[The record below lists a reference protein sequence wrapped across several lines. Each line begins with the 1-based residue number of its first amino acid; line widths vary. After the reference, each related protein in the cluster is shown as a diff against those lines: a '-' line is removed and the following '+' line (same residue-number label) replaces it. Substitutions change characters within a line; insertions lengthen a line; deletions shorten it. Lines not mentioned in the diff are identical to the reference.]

1 MRRAFIAMAVVVPLL
16 TRAAVDPC
24 LPAVPADQD
33 HLLFQYVPWLSEH
46 EAGQL
51 DAKLVRF
58 ARETSNQVAIVVV
71 DTLCGYDP
79 GEFAFRLGESW
90 GLGKAEW
97 DNAVLILVKPIG
109 AAGDRHVLIATG
121 YGLEEK
127 IPDAVCRRIVDNE
140 ILPRFRE
147 GRNFEGLDAA
157 TNVIFDLAKGAYNA
171 KSYGQAP
178 FPWGTVVWIVII
190 LIVVIGWAVAQQGR
204 VKRYAKT
211 NDIDFWSAWWL
222 LNQAGRS
229 HRGSWGGF
237 TGGGGWG
244 GGGGGG
250 FGGFGGGSF
259 GGGGAGGSW

>member
-1 MRRAFIAMAVVVPLL
+1 MKRALIALLFAAPLL
-16 TRAAVDPC
+16 ARAAADPC
-24 LPAVPADQD
+24 LPVVPKDQD
-33 HLLFQYVPWLSEH
+33 HLLFQFVPWLDEH
-46 EAGQL
+46 EADRL
-51 DAKLVRF
+51 DAKLVHF
-58 ARETSNQVAIVVV
+58 ARETSNQIAIVVV

-79 GEFAFRLGESW
+79 GEFAFRLGEDW

-109 AAGDRHVLIATG
+109 AAGDRHVFIATG

-157 TNVIFDLAKGAYNA
+157 TDVIF
-171 KSYGQAP
+171 GQAR
-178 FPWGTVVWIVII
+178 FPWGTVAWLVVAL
-190 LIVVIGWAVAQQGR
+190 LIVIGWAVSQRGR
-204 VKRYAKT
+204 VKRYART

-222 LNQAGRS
+222 LNQAQRT

-237 TGGGGWG
+237 SGGGGGSWG